1 MTINPGTPDE
11 RVKCRACP
19 QRTYWSSGGS
29 CVPVDEDPDCPRP
42 LQAVVSSWPDD
53 CVFIFCPPDDDTP
66 DLLEHRRLSNGACTH
81 LDDNDVCP
89 LNAEGVDD
97 EKWFPEYG
105 GCRKKR
111 CSYGRY
117 STGTCRP
124 RPIIPPPA
132 RPLGLA
138 SDPTPPTD
146 VTADGHSPTDSSG
159 QSVVT
164 WEASDAAIQN
174 RYTLARYE
182 LHYGTVPYPPL
193 RDRVTSLTVLVD
205 LLPDRWLPRDTAD
218 TTMEAPVTLS
228 ASSLT
233 HTLTSL
239 TLYTLYRVDVRAVYT
254 APPRVGPGG
263 EIVPR
268 PDKLSEWRHAYTY
281 STHDP
286 IPSTDRDIVGVI
298 PIVGFRPA
306 DPGATNTT
314 IGQYRFLQCTNADR
328 LPAGAS
334 SGTERDKLFRQ
345 VRLGF
350 ATWAAAYDDIDVR
363 YITPRDCT
371 TQELGDLETKV
382 LADEAAGR
390 LHYNVV
396 IFAATGTELAMQCTL
411 DNVAGC
417 APRWPDT
424 AGPTAIRST
433 KIVLNKDLDYVNDLQ
448 DDVPCTMA
456 YVIAMHEVGH
466 AFGLG
471 DTRSL
476 RIPDRYGLWPT
487 VMSDSMDSNCEPT
500 ALDIAAMKA
509 IYQSR

>member
-1 MTINPGTPDE
+1 MLSLPTPQLLRGRAAVSRGSEGDSSRSSHCPYGEVTINPGTPDE

-29 CVPVDEDPDCPRP
+29 CIPVDEDPDCPRP

-81 LDDNDVCP
+81 LDDDDVCP

-124 RPIIPPPA
+124 RPTISPPA

-174 RYTLARYE
+174 SYTLARYE
-182 LHYGTVPYPPL
+182 LRYGEVEEDTINMN
-193 RDRVTSLTVLVD
+193 RAMAIGTFVD
-205 LLPDRWLPRDTAD
+205 LLPDRWLPRDPLND
-218 TTMEAPVTLS
+218 EEQPVTLS

-239 TLYTLYRVDVRAVYT
+239 RLFRLFRLFRLYRIEVRAVYT
-254 APPRVGPGG
+254 APSHVAQG
-263 EIVPR
+263 EIVTPQ
-268 PDKLSEWRHAYTY
+268 KLSEWRHAYTY
-281 STHDP
+281 PTHDP
-286 IPSTDRDIVGVI
+286 SPITSGELVGVI
-298 PIVGFRPA
+298 PIAGFRPA
-306 DPGATNTT
+306 DPGATNST
-314 IGQYRFLQCTNADR
+314 IAQYRFVQCTNWSL
-328 LPAGAS
+328 LPPWPLAVHVA
-334 SGTERDKLFRQ
+334 ERDKLFRQ

-350 ATWAAAYDDIDVR
+350 STWAAAYDTIDNR
-363 YITPRDCT
+363 YNPPDYCSI
-371 TQELGDLETKV
+371 QEVDRIGDQV
-382 LADEAAGR
+382 AADEADGSAH
-390 LHYNVV
+390 LNVV
-396 IFAATGTELAMQCTL
+396 IFAATVQ
-411 DNVAGC
+411 
-417 APRWPDT
+417 RWNEHCDQE
-424 AGPTAIRST
+424 ACRG
-433 KIVLNKDLDYVNDLQ
+433 VCL
-448 DDVPCTMA
+448 
-456 YVIAMHEVGH
+456 
-466 AFGLG
+466 
-471 DTRSL
+471 
-476 RIPDRYGLWPT
+476 
-487 VMSDSMDSNCEPT
+487 
-500 ALDIAAMKA
+500 
-509 IYQSR
+509 